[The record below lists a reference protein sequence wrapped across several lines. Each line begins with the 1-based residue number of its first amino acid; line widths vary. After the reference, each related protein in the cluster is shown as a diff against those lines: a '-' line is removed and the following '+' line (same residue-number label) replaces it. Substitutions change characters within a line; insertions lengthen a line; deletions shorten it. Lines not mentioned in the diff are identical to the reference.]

1 MAQGRRQRPNAG
13 WQTGLATMSLL
24 VVLSIGSA
32 LTAAMWHSAGATH
45 RQDLAERTAMQ
56 RGIDWQ
62 VAWHRLH
69 EHYRLAPDALAD
81 DALRSRLADHWWVA
95 AGADPATL
103 ATLMASAQPLVV
115 GAAPIPPTHN
125 LRTMVYWVEGFEP
138 ATRSAVDPSPTV
150 WRVTLYRPTQGRV
163 LGAWQQQWWKDPVHG
178 PTTPP

>member
-1 MAQGRRQRPNAG
+1 
-13 WQTGLATMSLL
+13 MSLL

-62 VAWHRLH
+62 VAWHRVH

-81 DALRSRLADHWWVA
+81 DALRSRLADYWWVA

-138 ATRSAVDPSPTV
+138 ATRSAVDPSPPV